1 MRGFFDSSIVHKH
14 TPESLFPK
22 CSACGLFQH
31 CESPKMAPYG
41 KGRKDVLVVGEAPG
55 ATEDSQGR
63 PFIGKAGQFLR
74 DVLYDIDVDLD
85 RDAITTNAII
95 CRPAGNRTPE
105 AKEILYCRPNLRATI
120 EKFQP
125 RVVVTLGRV
134 ALASVLEGIWKDDVG
149 PLERWVGWRIPY
161 ADYWIC
167 PTYHPSF
174 LLRSKNKLMDRLFQQ
189 HLQSAFSIEA
199 NSAELPDVEAQVEV
213 LYDDK
218 EIARRIEALDGY
230 YDVVVD
236 YETNCAKPEL
246 PNAQL
251 HSCALF
257 AGNKAISFPWLPRT
271 KLAMGNLLRDSRV
284 GKIAHNLKFEERW
297 TLKEFGHGVAGWKWD
312 SMLAAHCLDNRTGI
326 CSLKFQSLV
335 RLGVPSYNE
344 HIAPYLESHRG
355 PYNRIGE
362 INPDQLLRYGGMDVI
377 LEHRLAKLQRKD
389 MGI

>member
-1 MRGFFDSSIVHKH
+1 MV
-14 TPESLFPK
+14 
-22 CSACGLFQH
+22 
-31 CESPKMAPYG
+31 PYG

-55 ATEDSQGR
+55 ATEDEQGR

-74 DVLYDIDVDLD
+74 DVLDDIDVDLD

-95 CRPAGNRTPE
+95 CRPEGNRTPE
-105 AKEILYCRPNLRATI
+105 PKEILYCRPNLRNTI

-134 ALASVLEGIWKDDVG
+134 ALSSVLEGIWKDDVG

-174 LLRSKNKLMDRLFQQ
+174 LLRSKNKLMDRLFKL
-189 HLQSAFSIEA
+189 HLTMAFGIQA
-199 NSAELPDVEAQVEV
+199 DPPELPDLESQVEV
-213 LYDDK
+213 MYSEK
-218 EIARRIEALDGY
+218 EVARRIERIVQRNVSE
-230 YDVVVD
+230 VVVD
-236 YETNCAKPEL
+236 FETNCAKPAL

-251 HSCALF
+251 HSCALLSE
-257 AGNKAISFPWLPRT
+257 GKAISFPWLPLT
-271 KLAMGNLLRDSRV
+271 KLAMGNLFRESRI
-284 GKIAHNLKFEERW
+284 GKIAHNLKFEEQW
-297 TLKEFGHGVAGWKWD
+297 ALKEFGHGIAGWKWD

-344 HIAPYLESHRG
+344 HIAPYLEPQRG

-362 INPDQLLRYGGMDVI
+362 INTDQLLRYGGMDVI
-377 LEHRLAKLQRKD
+377 LEDRLAKLQRKD
-389 MGI
+389 MRI